1 MYKTFNHAKTRI
13 LYHIIFSTK
22 YRRNCLDEIKTPLYE
37 YLKLS
42 EENFKIKEM
51 KVDRNHIH
59 FMIQAKPSKT
69 ISTIVKRLKQ
79 YSTFYAWKN
88 HRTHMKNN
96 YWGTRHRL
104 WTRGYFVCTIGEA
117 GEETI
122 KKYIENQG

>member
-22 YRRNCLDEIKTPLYE
+22 YRRNCLNKIENPLYK

-59 FMIQAKPSKT
+59 FMVQSKPSVSVSA
-69 ISTIVKRLKQ
+69 IIKRLKQ
-79 YSTFYAWKN
+79 YSTYYVWKN
-88 HRTHMKNN
+88 YRDYMKSY
-96 YWGTRHRL
+96 YWGNQHYL